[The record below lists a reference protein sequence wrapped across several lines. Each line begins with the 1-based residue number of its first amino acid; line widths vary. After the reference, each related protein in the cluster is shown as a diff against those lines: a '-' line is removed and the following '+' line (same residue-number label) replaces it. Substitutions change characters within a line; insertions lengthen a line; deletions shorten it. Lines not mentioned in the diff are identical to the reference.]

1 VSSPRLEEF
10 LARLYTD
17 EASLAAF
24 IRAPAETARAAG
36 LDDVDVSAMVAADY
50 VGLVMA
56 AASYRAKR
64 VRRKGR
70 RPLLQRLRG

>member
-1 VSSPRLEEF
+1 MSSPRLEEF

-24 IRAPAETARAAG
+24 IRAPAGIARAAG
-36 LDDVDVSAMVAADY
+36 LDEADVSAMVAADH

-64 VRRKGR
+64 ARRNGR

>member
-1 VSSPRLEEF
+1 MSSPRLEEF

-17 EASLAAF
+17 EASLATF

-36 LDDVDVSAMVAADY
+36 LDEADVSAMVAADH

-64 VRRKGR
+64 VRREGR
-70 RPLLQRLRG
+70 RRLLRRLGG